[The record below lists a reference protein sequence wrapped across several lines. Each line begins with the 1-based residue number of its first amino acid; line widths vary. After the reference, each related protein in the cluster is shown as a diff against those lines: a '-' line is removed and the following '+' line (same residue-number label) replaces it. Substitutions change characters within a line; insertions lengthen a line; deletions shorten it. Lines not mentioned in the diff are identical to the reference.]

1 MGTSNSVFLVPAGEH
16 KYLGNGGASNNEIV
30 EAMSV
35 ASVIKVASGVMEL
48 VPIAPKLDKLKFL
61 LEERLYTL
69 EEDDEMDME
78 SDSHDK
84 GLYSFQDLR
93 DMIQASDNELMAG
106 LESLSALEINGFWR
120 ILDKRVTND
129 VLTMILRNAIIH
141 EWQISALKE
150 YEVLPMLET
159 DGYPVKIVTHCL
171 NTHGNKSESSENGF
185 LWSLDE
191 KKLCLHFAKQTL
203 TSKKMKLENFMTKW
217 KSNIPTEMNPDL
229 AILEGEV
236 IYEKIGMETWIRG
249 FSVSSLPSSP
259 QQRFAALFKERPKW
273 EWKDLHP
280 FIRDLKVP
288 GVSSEGLL
296 IKYTRRT
303 QPTGDSEPVFS
314 AR

>member
-1 MGTSNSVFLVPAGEH
+1 MGTSNSVFLIPAGEH
-16 KYLGNGGASNNEIV
+16 NSLNNDVASNNELA
-30 EAMSV
+30 EARSV
-35 ASVIKVASGVMEL
+35 VSVLKVASGVMEL

-61 LEERLYTL
+61 LKERLYTL

-78 SDSHDK
+78 SDTHNR

-93 DMIQASDNELMAG
+93 DLIQASDNELIAG

-120 ILDKRVTND
+120 ILDKSITND

-150 YEVLPMLET
+150 YEVLPMLES
-159 DGYPVKIVTHCL
+159 DGYPLKIVIHCL
-171 NTHGNKSESSENGF
+171 NTHGNKSESSENGL

-191 KKLCLHFAKQTL
+191 KKLCLHFAKQIL

-217 KSNIPTEMNPDL
+217 KSNLPTEMNTDL
-229 AILEGEV
+229 TILQGEV
-236 IYEKIGMETWIRG
+236 LCEKIGMETWIRS

-259 QQRFAALFKERPKW
+259 QERFATLFKERPKW

-280 FIRDLKVP
+280 YIRF
-288 GVSSEGLL
+288 LL
-296 IKYTRRT
+296 FMVKYYFGMLFRLYLL
-303 QPTGDSEPVFS
+303 FS
-314 AR
+314 GF